1 MRLAVCGFAA
11 LLLLAVP
18 AQAEMSGGKIKIGV
32 LTDLSG
38 PYEQNSGVGSVEAAK
53 MAAEEFGDTINGVPL
68 EIVSADHQNKPDIGA
83 AIVRAADQRRLGGL
97 HRQGLCARYVGP
109 LGL

>member
-1 MRLAVCGFAA
+1 MRHAVCGFAA

-38 PYEQNSGVGSVEAAK
+38 PYEQNSGIGSVEAAK
-53 MAAEEFGDTINGVPL
+53 MAEITKDT
-68 EIVSADHQNKPDIGA
+68 VSASVERTPA
-83 AIVRAADQRRLGGL
+83 SRAATGL
-97 HRQGLCARYVGP
+97 APRV
-109 LGL
+109 